1 MKKSKNILFIGTLI
15 LLFSSNYVLGQ
26 TNEIKIRFI
35 GNCGLHMTD
44 GQTSIYFD
52 FPYKSGAYGYMTYH
66 QKELDSIVENST
78 FIFTH
83 KHKDHYSAKNMN
95 EIIKNKNGRKFTQWQ
110 TKKLKDFAKA
120 TPEFD
125 IEILK
130 TKHRFSIRH
139 RSYVVTWQGKKIY
152 LSGDTENAETI
163 AMIKGI
169 DWAFIPYWI
178 LIDAAE
184 KGLKIDAQKIGVY
197 HLYPN
202 QKIQNSSPEKIIL
215 LAKQGMTLTIPY

>member
-1 MKKSKNILFIGTLI
+1 MEKCKKISFIGTLI
-15 LLFSSNYVLGQ
+15 LLFVSNYGFCQ
-26 TNEIKIRFI
+26 NNEIKIRFI
-35 GNCGLHMTD
+35 GNCGLHMTA

-66 QKELDSIVENST
+66 QKELDSVVENST

-95 EIIKNKNGRKFTQWQ
+95 EIIRNKNGRKFTQWQ
-110 TKKLKDFAKA
+110 NRKLKDFAKSI
-120 TPEFD
+120 PEFD

-139 RSYVVTWQGKKIY
+139 RSYVVTWHGKKIY
-152 LSGDTENAETI
+152 LSGDTENAETVSVV
-163 AMIKGI
+163 KGI

-178 LIDAAE
+178 LLDAAE
-184 KGLKIDAQKIGVY
+184 KELIIDSKKIGVY

-202 QKIQNSSPEKIIL
+202 QKIQNSSPERITL
-215 LAKQGMTLTIPY
+215 LDKQGMILTIPY

>member
-1 MKKSKNILFIGTLI
+1 MFNINLLTLWTFVH
-15 LLFSSNYVLGQ
+15 LFSSNFCFSQ
-26 TNEIKIRFI
+26 NNEIRIRFI

-44 GQTSIYFD
+44 GQTSVYFD
-52 FPYKSGAYGYMTYH
+52 FPYKSGAYGYMTYN
-66 QKELDSIVENST
+66 QKELDSIVENSI

-95 EIIKNKNGRKFTQWQ
+95 AIIRNKNGRRFTQWQ
-110 TKKLKDFAKA
+110 TKKLKSFSE
-120 TPEFD
+120 TIPEFD

-139 RSYVVTWQGKKIY
+139 ISYVITWHGKKIY
-152 LSGDTENAETI
+152 LSGDTENAEAI
-163 AMIKGI
+163 SVVKDI
-169 DWAFIPYWI
+169 DWAFVPYWI
-178 LIDAAE
+178 LLDASE
-184 KGLKIDAQKIGVY
+184 KGLKIDAKQIGVY

-215 LAKQGMTLTIPY
+215 LDKQGMILTIPY